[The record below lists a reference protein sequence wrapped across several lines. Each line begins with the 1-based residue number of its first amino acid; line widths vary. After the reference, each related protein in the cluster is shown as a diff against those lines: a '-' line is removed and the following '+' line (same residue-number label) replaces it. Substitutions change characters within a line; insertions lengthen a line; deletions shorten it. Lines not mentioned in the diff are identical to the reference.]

1 MHERDIAKLKATRS
15 NDPVDWL
22 NYKQIRNSVN
32 NAIRQAKKSYHTKA
46 LHDNEGNSRTTW
58 RVVNDLTSR
67 KSNGPSVKEIKQNG
81 VSICNPQEL
90 ATAFNNHFATVGPK
104 LANEIPLNN
113 SGRTHL
119 HYMCNPSP
127 DSANFEFMPTNRSK
141 VLSLLSKLIKFKAIG
156 LDKISAKLL
165 RICADLIAD
174 SLCLIFYNDWYLS

>member
-1 MHERDIAKLKATRS
+1 MHERDIAKFKATRS

-119 HYMCNPSP
+119 HYM
-127 DSANFEFMPTNRSK
+127 
-141 VLSLLSKLIKFKAIG
+141 
-156 LDKISAKLL
+156 
-165 RICADLIAD
+165 
-174 SLCLIFYNDWYLS
+174 